1 MPDRARLRGKAVIPS
16 QEDQRRYAR
25 ELRAQAEQGDP
36 FAKAAMIMIAR
47 FESSIRT
54 RQEPKHG

>member
-1 MPDRARLRGKAVIPS
+1 VIPS

-54 RQEPKHG
+54 LQELKHG